1 MAGTISPL
9 APKNIIELPPI
20 EGVRFSGIEAG
31 VKYKNRLD
39 LMLMH
44 FCAGSVMAG
53 VFTKSLTRSAP
64 VLHCQ
69 DILGG
74 EGDDGIAILANS
86 GNSNAFTGSA
96 GNDATIACI
105 NELGA
110 RIGLNP
116 SSIHMASTGV
126 IGEVL
131 AADRV
136 IEGLDKAVAELSPDG
151 SMNAAKAVMTT
162 DTFPKTAFTNI
173 DLDGVNVTISG
184 FAKGSGMIAPDMA
197 TMLGFL
203 ATDANI
209 SQELLQRALTATTEK
224 SFNAITVDS
233 DMSTSDSVYL
243 GATRKADMS
252 EIIDANDPRFLTF
265 QSALQNIM
273 TNLAHQII
281 RDGEG
286 ASKFVTIEIT
296 GATSNASAK
305 KIAMSVANSPLV
317 KTAIAGEDPN
327 WGRMVMAVGKAGEP
341 ADRDRLQIWIGDH
354 LVAKNGAVH
363 SEYQEPIAAA
373 HMKGDNVNI
382 RMDIGLGKGCFT
394 VWTCDFTKRYIEIN
408 ADYRS

>member
-1 MAGTISPL
+1 MAGPVSPL
-9 APKNIIELPPI
+9 APKTIVELPVI
-20 EGVRFSGIEAG
+20 QGVRFSGIEAG
-31 VKYKNRLD
+31 VRYKNRLD

-44 FCAGSVMAG
+44 FCEGSVLAG

-69 DILGG
+69 SILGS
-74 EGDDGIAILANS
+74 EGAEGIAILANS
-86 GNSNAFTGSA
+86 GNSNAFTGKA
-96 GNDATIACI
+96 GDVATQSCI

-110 RIGLNP
+110 RIGLKP

-126 IGEVL
+126 IGEIL
-131 AADRV
+131 PADRV
-136 IEGLDKAVAELSPDG
+136 IAGLDQAIAALDENSA
-151 SMNAAKAVMTT
+151 MNAAKAVMTT
-162 DTFPKTAFTNI
+162 DTFPKTAALTI
-173 DLDGVNVTISG
+173 DLDGVAVTISG

-197 TMLGFL
+197 TMLGFV

-209 SQELLQRALTATTEK
+209 SQELLQTALTATTEK

-243 GATRKADMS
+243 GATRKADMA
-252 EIIDANDPRFLTF
+252 EITDASDTRFVVF
-265 QSALQNIM
+265 QSALQDIM
-273 TNLAHQII
+273 TDLAHQIV

-286 ASKFVTIEIT
+286 ASKFVTVEIT
-296 GATSNASAK
+296 GATSDVSAK
-305 KIAMSVANSPLV
+305 KIAMSVANSPLI

-341 ADRDRLQIWIGDH
+341 ADRDLLQIWIGDH

-363 SEYQEPIAAA
+363 VDYQEPICAA

-382 RMDIGLGKGCFT
+382 RMDIGLGKGHFT